1 MSRKKSLFV
10 YILSFLLFFSFFSFI
25 SVVPAYSAEPK
36 PKEIETVIP
45 SCTSVGELQCAKGFK
60 AICPKQHKPTCIFV
74 GTMQLPA
81 CLADS
86 ADDTF
91 FSYNLNNIV
100 CKKNK

>member
-10 YILSFLLFFSFFSFI
+10 YILSFLLFFSFIFVI
-25 SVVPAYSAEPK
+25 PACSAK
-36 PKEIETVIP
+36 PQGNEIEKVIP
-45 SCTSVGELQCAKGFK
+45 SCTSVGELQCTKGFK
-60 AICPKQHKPTCIFV
+60 AICPKQHKPTCIFI

-91 FSYNLNNIV
+91 FSYNLNNIT
-100 CKKNK
+100 CEKK